1 MNNIFFPGWNQ
12 CAVYNG
18 GCSHLCLGVPGLR
31 GFQCACP
38 THHLLGPNN
47 RTCQRFPQDSFA
59 KVKLVPTRFL
69 LFSQKSSISRLGLN
83 ADDSPD
89 IMLPIQGLKN
99 IRALEFDPVADFLY
113 WIDGKSHVIRRS
125 RDMEPRWLLEE
136 STSKEY
142 GSHDKL
148 LMQALLLVVLSHV
161 IKQCLQRAQQNHKVT
176 TVAVGTG
183 THPFALALDPYA
195 RQLFWSCSQGN
206 LINISS
212 LDGGRPLGIL
222 LASGEDRPRH
232 LALHPHLG

>member
-1 MNNIFFPGWNQ
+1 MLRPSVIQ
-12 CAVYNG
+12 STRKRRTSNG
-18 GCSHLCLGVPGLR
+18 
-31 GFQCACP
+31 
-38 THHLLGPNN
+38 
-47 RTCQRFPQDSFA
+47 
-59 KVKLVPTRFL
+59 PTRFL

-125 RDMEPRWLLEE
+125 RDMEPRNFTVGRTG
-136 STSKEY
+136 TSPVPPAP
-142 GSHDKL
+142 
-148 LMQALLLVVLSHV
+148 QLSHSSLV
-161 IKQCLQRAQQNHKVT
+161 EGMFEQPGQMQVT